1 MENNSIPVW
10 EKAVLSL
17 REAAEYSGIGIN
29 RLRELASSDDCKFV
43 LRVGNRRLFKRKLF
57 EEFLNQS
64 QSI

>member
-1 MENNSIPVW
+1 MW

-29 RLRELASSDDCKFV
+29 RLRELASSDECKFV

>member
-1 MENNSIPVW
+1 MW

>member
-1 MENNSIPVW
+1 MW

-29 RLRELASSDDCKFV
+29 RLRELASSEDCKFI

-64 QSI
+64 QAI

>member
-1 MENNSIPVW
+1 M
-10 EKAVLSL
+10 LSL

-29 RLRELASSDDCKFV
+29 RLRELASSEDCKFV

>member
-1 MENNSIPVW
+1 MW

-29 RLRELASSDDCKFV
+29 RLRELASSEDCKFV